1 MPTRL
6 TSLYSTTHIN
16 GSPAGHGS
24 MAAPASDLM
33 SEKSSRG
40 AFQTAQTRRRRL
52 LTRKLGQGVPAHG
65 KEYRC
70 GGRP

>member
-24 MAAPASDLM
+24 MAAPASVLVA
-33 SEKSSRG
+33 EKRSGGGVQTPPTRG
-40 AFQTAQTRRRRL
+40 RRL
-52 LTRKLGQGVPAHG
+52 PAGELGQGVPAHG
-65 KEYRC
+65 KENRC